1 MRIEETSEETS
12 ERRGPLAGKVAL
24 VTGGSRGLGRAMVL
38 AFADAGADVVVTSR
52 KLDAC
57 KEVAAA
63 VAAKGRQAL
72 PVACHVGHWDEIDG
86 LVERAYDTFG
96 RVDVLV
102 NNAGMSPLYPDLASV
117 SEELWDKVLGVNLKG
132 PFRLTALVGT
142 RMAAGAYGGSII
154 NVSSSGSI
162 RPGPTMLPYDA
173 AKSGLNTLTEGFA
186 QAFGPSVRVNCIMA
200 GPFLTDI
207 SKAWGPGVRERG
219 MPHHAL
225 RRAGEPEEIV
235 GAALYFASDA
245 SSYTTGAILRVDG
258 GIP

>member
-1 MRIEETSEETS
+1 VVSGSTL
-12 ERRGPLAGKVAL
+12 PLSDKVAL
-24 VTGGSRGLGRAMVL
+24 VTGGSRGLGREIAL

-52 KLDAC
+52 KLESC
-57 KEVAAA
+57 RA
-63 VAAKGRQAL
+63 VAAEIEAKGRRAL

-86 LVERAYDTFG
+86 LVEQAYDAFA
-96 RVDVLV
+96 RIDVLV

-142 RMAAGAYGGSII
+142 RMADGPYGGSII
-154 NVSSSGSI
+154 NVSSTGSL
-162 RPGPTMLPYDA
+162 RPAPNMLPYDA
-173 AKSGLNTLTEGFA
+173 AKAGLNTITEGFA
-186 QAFGPSVRVNCIMA
+186 KAFGPTVRVNCIMA

-207 SKAWGPGVRERG
+207 AKAWDPAILDRG
-219 MPHHAL
+219 MPNHAL
-225 RRAGEPEEIV
+225 GRAGQPEEIV
-235 GAALYFASDA
+235 GAALYFATDA

>member
-1 MRIEETSEETS
+1 M
-12 ERRGPLAGKVAL
+12 A
-24 VTGGSRGLGRAMVL
+24 L
-38 AFADAGADVVVTSR
+38 AFADSGADVVITSR

-57 KEVAAA
+57 KA
-63 VAAKGRQAL
+63 VAAEVEAMGRRAL

-86 LVERAYDTFG
+86 LVEQAYDTFG

-102 NNAGMSPLYPDLASV
+102 NNAGMSPLYPDLESV
-117 SEELWDKVLGVNLKG
+117 TEELWDKVLGVNLKG

-142 RMAAGAYGGSII
+142 RMAAGPYGGSII

-173 AKSGLNTLTEGFA
+173 AKAGLNTLTEGFA
-186 QAFGPSVRVNCIMA
+186 QAFGPTVRVNCIMA

-207 SKAWGPGVRERG
+207 SKAWDPSVREHG
-219 MPHHAL
+219 MPRHAL
-225 RRAGEPEEIV
+225 RRAGQPDEIV
-235 GAALYFASDA
+235 GAALYFATDA
-245 SSYTTGAILRVDG
+245 SSYATGAILRVDG